1 MSGKHVE
8 VDCKMSGER
17 SYLEDFKVGDKAVSP
32 GRTVTEADIV
42 MFAGISGDW
51 NELHTNAEF
60 TKESPFGQRI
70 AHGMLTL
77 SIASGL
83 GLRTTGHPPLEILAF
98 LGMDKLRFTAPV
110 FIGDTI
116 RVEAEVIEARP
127 SKSTPGA
134 GILKFKN
141 IVKNQ
146 RDEDVA
152 AWETAIMVSKKPKG
166 Q

>member
-1 MSGKHVE
+1 MSAEK
-8 VDCKMSGER
+8 
-17 SYLEDFKVGDKAVSP
+17 SYLEDFKVGEKAVSP

-42 MFAGISGDW
+42 MFASLSGDW
-51 NELHTNAEF
+51 NELHTNSEYM
-60 TKESPFGQRI
+60 KNSVFGQRI

-83 GLRTTGHPPLEILAF
+83 GFRTTGRPPVEVLAF
-98 LGMDKLRFTAPV
+98 LGMDKVRFVAPV

-116 RVEAEVIEARP
+116 RVESEVIEARP
-127 SKSTPGA
+127 SKSMPGA
-134 GILKFKN
+134 GILKSKN
-141 IVKNQ
+141 TVKNQ

-152 AWETAIMVSKKPKG
+152 TWETTLMVSMRPKG

>member
-1 MSGKHVE
+1 MSTEKSFLKE
-8 VDCKMSGER
+8 I
-17 SYLEDFKVGDKAVSP
+17 KVGEKAVSP

-42 MFAGISGDW
+42 MFASLSGDW
-51 NELHTNAEF
+51 TELHTNAEYM
-60 TKESPFGQRI
+60 KNSVFGQRI

-83 GLRTTGHPPLEILAF
+83 GLRTRGHPTVETLAF
-98 LGMDKLRFTAPV
+98 LGMDKVRLIAPV

-116 RVEAEVIEARP
+116 RVESEVIEARP
-127 SKSTPGA
+127 SKSMPGA
-134 GILKFKN
+134 GILRFKN
-141 IVKNQ
+141 TVKNQ

-152 AWETAIMVSKKPKG
+152 TWETAIMVSVKPKK

>member
-1 MSGKHVE
+1 MSAEK
-8 VDCKMSGER
+8 
-17 SYLEDFKVGDKAVSP
+17 SYLEDFKVGERAVSP

-42 MFAGISGDW
+42 MFASLSGDW
-51 NELHTNAEF
+51 NELHTNAEYM
-60 TKESPFGQRI
+60 KNSVFGQRI

-83 GLRTTGHPPLEILAF
+83 GFRTRGRPPVEVLAF
-98 LGMDKLRFTAPV
+98 LGMDKVRFVAPV

-127 SKSTPGA
+127 SKSMPGA
-134 GILKFKN
+134 GILKSKN
-141 IVKNQ
+141 TVKNQ

-152 AWETAIMVSKKPKG
+152 TWETALMVSMRPKG

>member
-1 MSGKHVE
+1 MSAEKSH
-8 VDCKMSGER
+8 
-17 SYLEDFKVGDKAVSP
+17 LEDFKVGEKAVSP

-42 MFAGISGDW
+42 MFASLSGDW
-51 NELHTNAEF
+51 TELHTNAEYM
-60 TKESPFGQRI
+60 KNSVFGQRI

-83 GLRTTGHPPLEILAF
+83 GLRTTERPPVEVLAF
-98 LGMDKLRFTAPV
+98 LGMDKVRLTAPV

-116 RVEAEVIEARP
+116 RVESEVVEARP
-127 SKSTPGA
+127 SKSMPGA

-141 IVKNQ
+141 AVKNQ

-152 AWETAIMVSKKPKG
+152 TWETALMVSMRPKG